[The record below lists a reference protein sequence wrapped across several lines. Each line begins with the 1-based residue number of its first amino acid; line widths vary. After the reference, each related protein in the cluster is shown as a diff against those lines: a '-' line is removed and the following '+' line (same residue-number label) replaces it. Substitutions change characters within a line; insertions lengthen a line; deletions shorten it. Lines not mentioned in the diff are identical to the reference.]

1 MKHFI
6 RNPILVAVLALTGTV
21 MSTAI
26 HAQGE
31 LPASAGAGEKN
42 AQPSRAQQLMGAI
55 APKLAQLTDDVLYG
69 DVWERPQLSKRDRSL
84 VTVSALVAMNRTDQL
99 RSHLA
104 LARQHGVTQEELVE
118 AITQL
123 AFYTGWPNAV
133 SAISVAKEV
142 FAKDTPVV
150 SAPSNQAITITRA
163 DSLPTTVGAPE
174 NFTGV
179 VRVSSRFQREAP
191 ARAAG
196 GIVSFEPG
204 ARTAWHSHPLGQ
216 TLIVTSGTGRVQHW
230 GGKVQ
235 TIKPGD
241 IVWIPPGVKHWHGA
255 TATEGM
261 THIAITESMNGK
273 TTDWME
279 QVTAEQYAAK

>member
-1 MKHFI
+1 MLKRFV
-6 RNPILVAVLALTGTV
+6 RNLSLAIVFVLAGSA
-21 MSTAI
+21 MSEAV
-26 HAQGE
+26 HAQDE
-31 LPASAGAGEKN
+31 QPATSDTKKL
-42 AQPSRAQQLMGAI
+42 QPSRAQQLMGDI

-84 VTVSALVAMNRTDQL
+84 VTVSALVAMNRPDQL

-104 LARQHGVTQEELVE
+104 LARQNGVTEEELVE

-142 FAKDTPVV
+142 FAKDIPIA
-150 SAPSNQAITITRA
+150 SASSDQVAIIRA
-163 DSLPTTVGAPE
+163 GSQPTTTGAPE
-174 NFTGV
+174 NFTGSV
-179 VRVSSRFQREAP
+179 HVSSRFQRGAP
-191 ARAAG
+191 ARVAG
-196 GIVSFEPG
+196 GMVTFAPG

-216 TLIVTSGTGRVQHW
+216 TLIITAGTGWVQQW
-230 GGKVQ
+230 GGKIQ
-235 TIKPGD
+235 TMKTGD
-241 IVWIPPGVKHWHGA
+241 VVWIPLGVKHWHGA

-279 QVTAEQYAAK
+279 KVTAEQYTAK